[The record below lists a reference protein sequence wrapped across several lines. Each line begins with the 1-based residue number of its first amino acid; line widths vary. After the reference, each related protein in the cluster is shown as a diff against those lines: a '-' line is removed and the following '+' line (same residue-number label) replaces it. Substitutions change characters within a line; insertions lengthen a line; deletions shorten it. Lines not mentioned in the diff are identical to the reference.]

1 MDKITVS
8 QLLTQHGLT
17 WYGLYRRGG
26 GSKSMCFDWNRG
38 RHLPNSRSA
47 ARIARA
53 IGLPLNYILDT
64 LRTRNQWENSP
75 RVTWGTDVR
84 KALEATSANAEIKG
98 RIESDEPTCPH
109 CGRMLAR
116 AA

>member
-1 MDKITVS
+1 MNKITVS
-8 QLLTQHGLT
+8 QLLANQGLS

-38 RHLPNSRSA
+38 RHLPNTKSA

-53 IGLPLNYILDT
+53 LGLPLNYILDT
-64 LRTRNQWENSP
+64 LQTRNQWQNSP
-75 RVTWGTDVR
+75 RVAWGTHVR
-84 KALEATSANAEIKG
+84 ESMQNDISPSTTG
-98 RIESDEPTCPH
+98 RIESDEPSCPH